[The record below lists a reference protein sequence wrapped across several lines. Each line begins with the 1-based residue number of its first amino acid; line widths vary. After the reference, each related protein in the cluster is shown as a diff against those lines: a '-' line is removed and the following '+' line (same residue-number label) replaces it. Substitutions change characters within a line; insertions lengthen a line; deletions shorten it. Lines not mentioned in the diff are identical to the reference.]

1 MNEEFAIKL
10 KLIMDETSVNQV
22 KSTVQNVKTECESL
36 SKKTGQAGVIQMF
49 DIEEPDKYSARLQLL
64 KYQIDEL
71 AETIKI
77 MEQGPEGWGED
88 YMIKLL
94 QARAELEKLVEQYN
108 KIAEKQKEVTEET
121 EEATRSTSNLG
132 KTIKQVLFGIVGI
145 RGVYSSIH
153 RAMSTY
159 LSQNQELQQKLN
171 ACWYAL
177 GSLMAPVLEYI
188 VNLFVKLISFVDAFL
203 KALGLAGINMSK
215 YAKATAKANKEQ
227 QKQLAG
233 FDEINNLN
241 KESESGGGGGAVNPF
256 STFNFGDKWKEF
268 FDFVKLNAEM
278 LKLIGLGAMFGIG
291 VAFLFTGHP
300 FIGLGLMLASGVLT
314 YKHLTENWD
323 YIVEKVGGVKN
334 VILGLL
340 AGFMLGLGVIMLGS
354 PATCAVGIALIA
366 SSVGIAGMALN
377 WDEIPSQVKA
387 FIGNMITI
395 LGTATAVLG
404 LLLFLFSPTHNI
416 SYLLMAIGGGVAMYG
431 GWKMDNTILSDWFK
445 NLFKNAKKSVSEGFK
460 SIRKNFTNGLKDLKG
475 TLVEYDLWSAV
486 QNIAEKIRDG
496 LVEKWEEVKA
506 QATKK
511 WEEIGTNIKDKLTSA
526 MDSLKSIALD
536 GFNKL
541 KSGFDGAGSAFETI
555 ANTIK
560 SKLSK
565 SFDGLKTTAQN
576 AWSNISSVFDSGS
589 STSQNIATKIKN
601 FFASIR
607 AVLKPEVK
615 LPNVTGSLTDGNL
628 WWTENGQQVFVAYAQ
643 GTNYVPNDQLAYLH
657 KGEAVIP
664 ADFNNTQGAPYTGNN
679 ETNEL
684 LRELVNVVQSK
695 EFRAV
700 ISQREVGQASV
711 DYIHRQSR
719 IMGENIV

>member
-10 KLIMDETSVNQV
+10 KLIMDETSVNEVKTSV
-22 KSTVQNVKTECESL
+22 KSVKEECESL
-36 SKKTGQAGVIQMF
+36 VQKTGQAGVIQMF
-49 DIEEPDKYSARLQLL
+49 DLEEPDRYSAKLQLL
-64 KYQIDEL
+64 KYQIDDISMV
-71 AETIKI
+71 IKD
-77 MEQGPEGWGED
+77 MEENPESWGERFTFE
-88 YMIKLL
+88 LL
-94 QARAELEKLVEQYN
+94 KAKAELEKLVEQYN
-108 KIAEKQKEVTEET
+108 KIAEKQREVTEET
-121 EEATRSTSNLG
+121 KETEKSTSNLG
-132 KTIKQVLFGIVGI
+132 KTIKQVFFGIIGI
-145 RGVYSSIH
+145 NGLYSSI
-153 RAMSTY
+153 RKAMSAY
-159 LSQNQELQQKLN
+159 LNQNDELKQKIN

-188 VNLFVKLISFVDAFL
+188 VNLFVKLVSFVDAFL

-233 FDEINNLN
+233 FDEINNLS
-241 KESESGGGGGAVNPF
+241 KESESGGGGAVNPF

-340 AGFMLGLGVIMLGS
+340 TGFMLGLGVILLGS
-354 PATCAVGIALIA
+354 PTTCAAGIALIA
-366 SSVGIAGMALN
+366 ASVGVAAMTLN

-387 FIGNMITI
+387 FIGNMISI
-395 LGTATAVLG
+395 IGTATAVLG

-416 SYLLMAIGGGVAMYG
+416 SYLLMAIGGGVAAYG

-460 SIRKNFTNGLKDLKG
+460 NIRKNFTNGLKDLKG
-475 TLVEYDLWSAV
+475 TLVEYDLWDVV

-496 LVEKWEEVKA
+496 LSEKWEEVKA

-565 SFDGLKTTAQN
+565 AFDGLKTAAQN
-576 AWSNISSVFDSGS
+576 AWNNISSVFDSGS
-589 STSQNIATKIKN
+589 STSQNIAAKIKN
-601 FFASIR
+601 FFAGIR

-664 ADFNNTQGAPYTGNN
+664 ADFNNTQGTPYTGNN